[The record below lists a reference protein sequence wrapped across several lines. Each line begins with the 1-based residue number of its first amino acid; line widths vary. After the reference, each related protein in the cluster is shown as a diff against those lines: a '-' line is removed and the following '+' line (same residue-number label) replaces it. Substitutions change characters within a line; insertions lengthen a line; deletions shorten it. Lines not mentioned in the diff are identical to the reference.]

1 MHNADNIS
9 VEFQA
14 GNIRAGN
21 HSSPLRFTLSHLL
34 KHWYIGVLMVFGA
47 VANAALWI
55 SIPLNVGLAFD
66 AVKDEQNLQTAIN
79 ACLLIVIASLLRAVV
94 QFMRNFSAQIY
105 GQRLERDV
113 RDELY
118 ASLLGKS
125 MAFHD
130 LRPVGETMARVTND
144 VIELS
149 LMMHTGVN
157 LLIGSTMF
165 MLMPLVGSPVI
176 HPDLALVPV
185 AFVIVQIAIQYFFI
199 RRLYPLA
206 RQVRSSFGVMNA
218 RLEETLEGLE
228 VIKGAARENVEI
240 GQVNSLIETF
250 RDRFI
255 AQGEMEARYLS
266 NLLFPLTLFAGVF
279 HSAILF
285 RAGEITTGDIVAYV
299 MILLFFQFPV
309 FMSLFTLPRIALGH
323 AAAGRILELITARS
337 DMDQNEGGYGAEL
350 KGDIRFENVSFGYQG
365 EQDSLKRLSFSVKSG
380 QTLAIV
386 GQTGAGKTTVTRL
399 INRTWDTREGRVLV
413 DGQDV
418 RDWSMASLRSQ
429 ISIIEQ
435 DIFLF
440 SRSLADN
447 ISFGAEDA
455 SREQIEDAARMAQAH
470 DFIMSFPD
478 GYETVVGQ
486 RGVTLSGGQRQRV
499 ALARAFITDPPVLIL
514 DDSTSAIDSATEDL
528 IQQAIWT
535 ASRGR
540 TTILITHRLSQIRW
554 ADHIVVLHQG
564 EIVAQGSHEDL
575 LRNSRDYRR
584 IFDRYETLA
593 APAEVSLAESNGA
606 W

>member
-1 MHNADNIS
+1 MS

-21 HSSPLRFTLSHLL
+21 YSSPLRFTLSHLL
-34 KHWYIGVLMVFGA
+34 RHWYLGA
-47 VANAALWI
+47 LLLAGAAFNAALWI
-55 SIPLNVGLAFD
+55 TIPLNVGLAFD
-66 AVKDEQNLQTAIN
+66 AVRDGQNLQLAIN
-79 ACLLIVIASLLRAVV
+79 ASLLIIFASLLRAVV
-94 QFMRNFSAQIY
+94 QFMRNFSAQVY

-149 LMMHTGVN
+149 LMMHTGIN

-165 MLMPLVGSPVI
+165 MIMPLVGSPVI
-176 HPDLALVPV
+176 HPDLVLVPV
-185 AFVIVQIAIQYFFI
+185 AFVILQLIIQVAFV

-206 RQVRSSFGVMNA
+206 RQVRNSFGVMNA
-218 RLEETLEGLE
+218 RLEESLEGLA
-228 VIKGAARENVEI
+228 VVKGAARENAEI
-240 GQVNSLIETF
+240 GQVNSLITSF

-255 AQGEMEARYLS
+255 AQGELEARYLS
-266 NLLFPLTLFAGVF
+266 NLLFPLTIFAGTL
-279 HSAILF
+279 HAAILF
-285 RAGEITTGDIVAYV
+285 RAGEITTGDIVSYV

-309 FMSLFTLPRIALGH
+309 FTSLFTLPRVALGH

-337 DMDQNEGGYGAEL
+337 DMDQNESGHSAGLQGE
-350 KGDIRFENVSFGYQG
+350 ICFEDVSFGYLG
-365 EQDSLKRLSFSVKSG
+365 EQDSLKNLSFTVRPG

-399 INRTWDTREGRVLV
+399 INRTWDAGRGRVLV
-413 DGQDV
+413 DGHDV

-440 SRSLADN
+440 SRSLAEN
-447 ISFGAEDA
+447 ISFGVEDA
-455 SREQIEDAARMAQAH
+455 TPEQIEAAARMAQAH

-478 GYETVVGQ
+478 GYDTIVGQ

-535 ASRGR
+535 ASKGR

-564 EIVAQGSHEDL
+564 EVVAQGSHDHL
-575 LRNSRDYRR
+575 LQNSRAYRR
-584 IFDRYETLA
+584 IFDRYETQA
-593 APAEVSLAESNGA
+593 APAEANLAESNGA

>member
-1 MHNADNIS
+1 MS

-14 GNIRAGN
+14 GSIRTGN
-21 HSSPLRFTLSHLL
+21 YSSPLRFTLSHLL
-34 KHWYIGVLMVFGA
+34 RYWYLGA
-47 VANAALWI
+47 LLLAGAACNAALWI
-55 SIPLNVGLAFD
+55 TIPLNVGLAFD
-66 AVKDEQNLQTAIN
+66 AVREGQNLQLAIN
-79 ACLLIVIASLLRAVV
+79 ACLLIIIASLLRAVV
-94 QFMRNFSAQIY
+94 QFLRNFSAQVY

-165 MLMPLVGSPVI
+165 MIMPLVGSPVI
-176 HPDLALVPV
+176 HPDLVLVPV
-185 AFVIVQIAIQYFFI
+185 AFVILQVIIQVAFV

-206 RQVRSSFGVMNA
+206 RQVRNSFGVMNA
-218 RLEETLEGLE
+218 RLEEALEGLA
-228 VIKGAARENVEI
+228 VVKGAAREDAEI
-240 GQVNSLIETF
+240 GQVNSLITSF

-255 AQGEMEARYLS
+255 AQGELEARYLS
-266 NLLFPLTLFAGVF
+266 NLLFPLTIFAGTL
-279 HSAILF
+279 HAAILF
-285 RAGEITTGDIVAYV
+285 RAGEISTGDIVSYV

-309 FMSLFTLPRIALGH
+309 FTSLFTLPRVALGH

-337 DMDQNEGGYGAEL
+337 DMDQNESGYNAGL
-350 KGDIRFENVSFGYQG
+350 QGDICFENVSFGYQG
-365 EQDSLKRLSFSVKSG
+365 EQDSLKNLSFTVRPG

-399 INRTWDTREGRVLV
+399 INRTWDAGRGRVLV
-413 DGQDV
+413 DGHDV

-435 DIFLF
+435 DVFLF
-440 SRSLADN
+440 SRSLAEN
-447 ISFGAEDA
+447 ISFGVEDA
-455 SREQIEDAARMAQAH
+455 TSQQIEAAARMAQAH

-478 GYETVVGQ
+478 GYDTIVGQ

-528 IQQAIWT
+528 IQQAIWS
-535 ASRGR
+535 ASKGR

-564 EIVAQGSHEDL
+564 EVVAQGSHDHL
-575 LRNSRDYRR
+575 LQNSRAYRR
-584 IFDRYETLA
+584 IFDRYETRA
-593 APAEVSLAESNGA
+593 APTETGLAERNGA

>member
-1 MHNADNIS
+1 MHIADNMS

-14 GNIRAGN
+14 GGVRTGN
-21 HSSPLRFTLSHLL
+21 YSSPLLFILSHLL
-34 KHWYIGVLMVFGA
+34 RHWYVGLLMVFGA
-47 VANAALWI
+47 FANAALWI

-66 AVKDEQNLQTAIN
+66 AVREQQNLQLAIN

-94 QFMRNFSAQIY
+94 QFLRNFSAQIY

-130 LRPVGETMARVTND
+130 LHPVGETMARVTND

-165 MLMPLVGSPVI
+165 MLMPLIGSPAV
-176 HPDLALVPV
+176 HPDLLLVPV
-185 AFVIVQIAIQYFFI
+185 TFVVLQVLIQVFFI
-199 RRLYPLA
+199 RRLNPLA

-218 RLEETLEGLE
+218 RLEESLEGLE
-228 VIKGAARENVEI
+228 VVKGAAREDAEVE
-240 GQVNSLIETF
+240 QVNSLVVAF

-255 AQGEMEARYLS
+255 DQGEMEARYLS

-323 AAAGRILELITARS
+323 AAAGRILELITART
-337 DMDQNEGGYGAEL
+337 DMDQNEGGYSGDL
-350 KGDIRFENVSFGYQG
+350 QGDIQFEEVSFGYQG
-365 EQDSLKRLSFSVKSG
+365 EQDSLKRLNFSVKPG

-399 INRTWDTREGRVLV
+399 MNRTWDARQGRILV
-413 DGQDV
+413 DGHDV

-429 ISIIEQ
+429 VSIIEQ

-447 ISFGAEDA
+447 ISFGVEDA
-455 SREQIEDAARMAQAH
+455 TREQIEEAARMAQAH

-499 ALARAFITDPPVLIL
+499 ALARAFITNPPVLIL

-535 ASRGR
+535 AAKGR

-564 EIVAQGSHEDL
+564 EIVAQGPHEDL
-575 LRNSRDYRR
+575 LQHSQDYRR
-584 IFDRYETLA
+584 IFDRYESHA
-593 APAEVSLAESNGA
+593 APAETRQAENNGA

>member
-1 MHNADNIS
+1 MHITDNMS

-14 GNIRAGN
+14 GGVRTGN
-21 HSSPLRFTLSHLL
+21 CSSPLLFILSHLL
-34 KHWYIGVLMVFGA
+34 RHWYVGVLMVFGA
-47 VANAALWI
+47 FANAALWI

-66 AVKDEQNLQTAIN
+66 AVREQQNLQLAIN

-94 QFMRNFSAQIY
+94 QFLRNFSAQIY

-130 LRPVGETMARVTND
+130 LHPVGETMARVTND

-165 MLMPLVGSPVI
+165 MLMPLIGSPAV
-176 HPDLALVPV
+176 HPDLLLVPV
-185 AFVIVQIAIQYFFI
+185 TFVVLQVLIQVFFI
-199 RRLYPLA
+199 RRLNPLA

-218 RLEETLEGLE
+218 RLEESLEGLE
-228 VIKGAARENVEI
+228 VVKGAAREDAEV
-240 GQVNSLIETF
+240 GQVNSLVVAF

-323 AAAGRILELITARS
+323 AAAGRILELITART
-337 DMDQNEGGYGAEL
+337 DMDQNEGGYSGDL
-350 KGDIRFENVSFGYQG
+350 QGDIRFEEVSFGYQG
-365 EQDSLKRLSFSVKSG
+365 EQDSLKRLNFSVRPG

-399 INRTWDTREGRVLV
+399 MNRTWDARQGRILV
-413 DGQDV
+413 DGHDV

-429 ISIIEQ
+429 VSIIEQ

-447 ISFGAEDA
+447 ISFGVEDA
-455 SREQIEDAARMAQAH
+455 TREQIEEAARMAQAH

-499 ALARAFITDPPVLIL
+499 ALARAFITNPPVLIL

-535 ASRGR
+535 AAKGR

-564 EIVAQGSHEDL
+564 EIVAQGPHEDL
-575 LRNSRDYRR
+575 LQHSQDYRR
-584 IFDRYETLA
+584 IFDRYESHA
-593 APAEVSLAESNGA
+593 APAETRQAEHNGA